1 MVHAEVRQVTCCWQI
16 EAGDSQSLVS
26 YFKRRTNEEGMFY
39 WDVQVDQEG
48 RMTNFYRDGKSRNDY
63 DCFGDAVIFDTT
75 YHTNKYNLIC
85 ATFVGVEHHWQN
97 VVLGCTF
104 LLDESVASYVWLFKS
119 FLGVNGR

>member
-1 MVHAEVRQVTCCWQI
+1 
-16 EAGDSQSLVS
+16 
-26 YFKRRTNEEGMFY
+26 MFY